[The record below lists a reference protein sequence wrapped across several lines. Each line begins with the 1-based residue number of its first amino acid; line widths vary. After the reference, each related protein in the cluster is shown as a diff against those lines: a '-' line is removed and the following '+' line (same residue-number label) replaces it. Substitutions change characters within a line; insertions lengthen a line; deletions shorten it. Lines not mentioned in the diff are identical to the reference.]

1 MKISQNAVTLSI
13 LAAWNSTIEM
23 MKRAPHQ
30 EFWPISCKRN
40 AILARS
46 NKESTNETTY
56 VQKLER
62 VAGCMQQRVERHG
75 YQHQQRW
82 TNGEEDQ
89 RVHHIMTRV
98 FGKQTCQEFTTK
110 RERRHT
116 LMQTQRR
123 DCCIGQQHLIERA
136 LL

>member
-1 MKISQNAVTLSI
+1 MKISQNAVTFSI

-23 MKRAPHQ
+23 IKRAPHQ
-30 EFWPISCKRN
+30 EFWPISYKRN
-40 AILARS
+40 NILARS
-46 NKESTNETTY
+46 NRDSTHEATY
-56 VQKLER
+56 VQELER
-62 VAGCMQQRVERHG
+62 VTGCMQQRVERHG
-75 YQHQQRW
+75 NQHQQRW

-98 FGKQTCQEFTTK
+98 FGKQACQEFTTK
-110 RERRHT
+110 RERRHS